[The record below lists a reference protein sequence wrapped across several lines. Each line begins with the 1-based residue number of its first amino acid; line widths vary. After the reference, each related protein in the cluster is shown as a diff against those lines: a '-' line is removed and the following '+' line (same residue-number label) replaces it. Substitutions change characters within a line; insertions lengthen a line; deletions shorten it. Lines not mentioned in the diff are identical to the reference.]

1 MNPKEEIKRIRREL
15 DVLDRDKNI
24 ICSEIQRK
32 NERLKELLIITDNQI
47 SMDDTKG
54 FKQ

>member
-32 NERLKELLIITDNQI
+32 NKRLKELLIITDNQI